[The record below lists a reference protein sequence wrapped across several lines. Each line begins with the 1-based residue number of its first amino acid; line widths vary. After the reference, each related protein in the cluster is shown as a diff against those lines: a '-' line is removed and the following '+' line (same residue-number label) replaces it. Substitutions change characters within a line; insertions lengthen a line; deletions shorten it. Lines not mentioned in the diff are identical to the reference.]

1 LSLYLAQHKDSVLEA
16 LGAKRKAVKKKPA
29 KASDS
34 KMDESSDDSKDA
46 DAA

>member
-29 KASDS
+29 KASDN
-34 KMDESSDDSKDA
+34 KTDENSDNNKDA